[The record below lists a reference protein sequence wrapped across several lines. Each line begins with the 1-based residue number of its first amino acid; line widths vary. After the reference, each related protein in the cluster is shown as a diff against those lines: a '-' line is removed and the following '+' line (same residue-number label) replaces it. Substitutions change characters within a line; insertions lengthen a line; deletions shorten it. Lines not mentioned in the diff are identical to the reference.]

1 MMKNGTKLIIVGLG
15 CSLGAIVRN
24 LVIITVGKEYNT
36 PMAIILVNVVG
47 CFIMGLFTA
56 WGLKKF
62 ISATWL
68 PFLTTGFCG
77 GLTTFSEFA
86 DSSYQIITAG
96 HFLGVLIYILATM
109 LLGMGAL
116 WLGMYCVEGKQLKNI
131 YRK

>member
-1 MMKNGTKLIIVGLG
+1 MKNGVKLIIIGLG

-24 LVIITVGKEYNT
+24 LVIITVGKAFADPT
-36 PMAIILVNVVG
+36 AIILVNVVG
-47 CFIMGLFTA
+47 CFLMGLFTA

-86 DSSYQIITAG
+86 DSSYQIMAVS
-96 HFLGVLIYILATM
+96 HPLGALTYILATM
-109 LLGMGAL
+109 LLGLGAL
-116 WLGMYCVEGKQLKNI
+116 WLGMYCVEGRRLKNV

>member
-1 MMKNGTKLIIVGLG
+1 MKNGVKLIIIGLG

-24 LVIITVGKEYNT
+24 LAIITVGKAFSV
-36 PMAIILVNVVG
+36 PSAIILANVIG

-86 DSSYQIITAG
+86 DSSYQI
-96 HFLGVLIYILATM
+96 LIASYTFGALVYILATM
-109 LLGMGAL
+109 LLGLGAL
-116 WLGMYCVEGKQLKNI
+116 WLGMYCVEGKQLKNV